1 MKSTNIIHT
10 THNTPP
16 NVSNVREKGGDL
28 VINALNTTF
37 ESLIV
42 NCTIYRGFRTIA
54 WMKGHK
60 IIHLSSASS
69 SH

>member
-1 MKSTNIIHT
+1 MRSNNHLFATQRGAAQMKSTNIIHT

-42 NCTIYRGFRTIA
+42 NCTI
-54 WMKGHK
+54 
-60 IIHLSSASS
+60 
-69 SH
+69 